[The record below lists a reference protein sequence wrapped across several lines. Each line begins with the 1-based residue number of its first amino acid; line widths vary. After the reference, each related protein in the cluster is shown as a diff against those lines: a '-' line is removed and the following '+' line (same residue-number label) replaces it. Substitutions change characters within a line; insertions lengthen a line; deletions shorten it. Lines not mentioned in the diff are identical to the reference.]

1 MKINFFL
8 QNPHKDITSIEA
20 VVRYKGKRYKI
31 AIGASVNPEYWDS
44 SIKRVKVKKE
54 YKEAQAINLIIS
66 KSDRKLSEFFDDCSL
81 HNTIPTLTEVRS
93 HLHDDHQ
100 IQPPHFH
107 KNPTNDQL
115 EKLNP
120 YFLPFLKTYY
130 EENYTGHTYNK
141 YQTTYNWL
149 ARYEKKFRKKLSYD
163 DINLDFYTHFK
174 KWVLSSS
181 YKPKKDAEP
190 VNYSL
195 NYFGSL
201 IKCIKKVMNV
211 TGPHSRL
218 KLHNNIEFK
227 HEDFKVE
234 HETADTIYLSLE
246 ELMKLHEFKPNVHN
260 IGPITN
266 DLRVENR
273 LRKVD
278 ALNNA
283 KNKFLIGAFTALR
296 VSDFNRLGEVNIKEN
311 FIRIKPKKG
320 TRKNEDVVI
329 PIHPIIRE
337 ILDNGFD
344 IKTKISDQNI
354 NQHIKEVCQLIGLD
368 EMVSV
373 TRTEGNSIVERTF
386 KKYELVTSHTARRSG
401 ATNMYLAGIPSISIM
416 KITGHR
422 TEKSFLKYIKISQE
436 ENARLLAGH
445 KFFQ

>member
-1 MKINFFL
+1 MKTLFFL
-8 QNPHKDITSIEA
+8 KDSSKNKSAINAIIRFKGQ
-20 VVRYKGKRYKI
+20 RYKLATGI
-31 AIGASVNPEYWDS
+31 SVETAFWDS
-44 SIKRVKVKKE
+44 DQKRAKAKKDYPDAE
-54 YKEAQAINLIIS
+54 VINIRLS
-66 KSDRKLSEFFDDCSL
+66 RFDRKMDEFIEKCTLEKVVPTLQELKSALTENENNSKKISIPEKKTEPQLFLEFFKS
-81 HNTIPTLTEVRS
+81 
-93 HLHDDHQ
+93 
-100 IQPPHFH
+100 
-107 KNPTNDQL
+107 
-115 EKLNP
+115 
-120 YFLPFLKTYY
+120 YY
-130 EENYTGHTYNK
+130 DENYTGQTFNK

-149 ARYEKKFRKKLSYD
+149 VRYEKKFRKKLSFD

-174 KWVLSSS
+174 KWVLTST

-201 IKCIKKVMNV
+201 IKCIKKVMNI

-218 KLHNNIEFK
+218 KLHNNVEFK

-234 HETADTIYLSLE
+234 HETADTIYLSFD
-246 ELMKLHEFKPNVHN
+246 ELIKIHEFKPDIRN

-273 LRKVD
+273 LRKID

-320 TRKNEDVVI
+320 SRKNEDVVI

-337 ILDNGFD
+337 VLDNGFD
-344 IKTKISDQNI
+344 IRTKISDQNI

-368 EMVSV
+368 EMISI

-416 KITGHR
+416 KITGHK
-422 TEKSFLKYIKISQE
+422 TEKSFLKYIKINQE

-445 KFFQ
+445 SFFQ

>member
-1 MKINFFL
+1 MKTLFFL
-8 QNPHKDITSIEA
+8 KDSSKNKSAINAIIRFKGQ
-20 VVRYKGKRYKI
+20 RYKLATGI
-31 AIGASVNPEYWDS
+31 SVETRYWDTDQ
-44 SIKRVKVKKE
+44 KRAKVKKE
-54 YKEAQAINLIIS
+54 YPDAEVINIRLS
-66 KSDRKLSEFFDDCSL
+66 RFDRKMDEFLEKCILEKIVPTLQELKTTITDDENDPVKVSVPEKKIKSQLFLEFFKS
-81 HNTIPTLTEVRS
+81 
-93 HLHDDHQ
+93 
-100 IQPPHFH
+100 
-107 KNPTNDQL
+107 
-115 EKLNP
+115 
-120 YFLPFLKTYY
+120 YF
-130 EENYTGHTYNK
+130 EENYIGQTYNK

-149 ARYEKKFRKKLSYD
+149 ARYEKKFRKKLTFE

-201 IKCIKKVMNV
+201 IKCIKKIMNV

-218 KLHNNIEFK
+218 KLHDNIEFK

-234 HETADTIYLSLE
+234 HETADTIYLSLD
-246 ELMKLHEFKPNVHN
+246 ELQKLHEFKPDVYN
-260 IGPITN
+260 IAPITH
-266 DLRVENR
+266 DMRVENR
-273 LRKVD
+273 LRKVA

-296 VSDFNRLGEVNIKEN
+296 VSDFNRLSEVNIKEN
-311 FIRIKPKKG
+311 FIRIKPQKG

-344 IKTKISDQNI
+344 IRTKISDQNI
-354 NQHIKEVCQLIGLD
+354 NQHIKEACQLIGLD
-368 EMVSV
+368 EMVSL
-373 TRTEGNSIVERTF
+373 TRTEGNSIVERTSR
-386 KKYELVTSHTARRSG
+386 KYELVTSHTARRSG

-416 KITGHR
+416 KITGHK